1 MIYQLIISREAEL
14 DIQDGFE
21 WYEQRS
27 SGLGSEFVRA
37 VDSSLALIGRNPLAY
52 PQVYRQVRRVLIRRF
67 PYGVMYILSQDV
79 ITIIAC
85 FHVKRDPKQWQDRNI

>member
-1 MIYQLIISREAEL
+1 MMYQLIVSPEAEL
-14 DIQDGFE
+14 NIQNGFE

-37 VDSSLALIGRNPLAY
+37 VDSSFALIGRNPLAY
-52 PQVYRQVRRVLIRRF
+52 PIVYQQVRRLLIRRF
-67 PYGVMYILSQDV
+67 PFGVMYVVEEDV

-85 FHVKRDPKQWQDRNI
+85 FHVKRDPKQWQDRKI

>member
-1 MIYQLIISREAEL
+1 MYQLIISPEAEL

-21 WYEQRS
+21 WYEQHS

-37 VDSSLALIGRNPLAY
+37 IDSSFALIGRNPMAC
-52 PQVYRQVRRVLIRRF
+52 PIVYRQVRRLLIRRF
-67 PYGVMYILSQDV
+67 PYGVMYVVEEDA